1 MNCSSIR
8 TEEVPTEH
16 GETVEV
22 EVVDCCSCKQTVP
35 VERTALAVVMDE
47 TKTNLHVTTTITLN
61 GDHQVRVTKKDDSVN
76 TVEVTRSSGLNDAG

>member
-1 MNCSSIR
+1 MNSSNIR

-47 TKTNLHVTTTITLN
+47 TAHSKLGNL
-61 GDHQVRVTKKDDSVN
+61 QVRVTKKVAYVN
-76 TVEVTRSSGLNDAG
+76 IVEVTLSSGLNDDG

>member
-1 MNCSSIR
+1 MNGSNIR

-35 VERTALAVVMDE
+35 VERTALAVVMHSQLG
-47 TKTNLHVTTTITLN
+47 NLLEV
-61 GDHQVRVTKKDDSVN
+61 VTKKVAYVSI
-76 TVEVTRSSGLNDAG
+76 VEVTQSSGLNDAG